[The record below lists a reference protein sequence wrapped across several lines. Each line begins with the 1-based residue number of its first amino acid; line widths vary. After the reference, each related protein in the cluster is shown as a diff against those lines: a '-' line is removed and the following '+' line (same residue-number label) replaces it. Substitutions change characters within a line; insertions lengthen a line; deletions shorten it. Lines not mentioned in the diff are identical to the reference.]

1 MGGLLF
7 AGTDNGFWVFLI
19 MTVIL
24 GGSAA
29 WATGRALAKT
39 WRPFGQVFVYV
50 IGLGGAVHFLHH
62 ALFGEAFLSLHYY
75 LVDVVILAVAAS
87 LGYRRMRAQQM
98 VTQYSFSFD
107 ASGPFGWSA
116 KPANK

>member
-1 MGGLLF
+1 MGLLF
-7 AGTDNGFWVFLI
+7 VDTENGFWVFLV
-19 MTVIL
+19 MTVVL

-39 WRPFGQVFVYV
+39 WRPFAQVFVYV
-50 IGLGGAVHFLHH
+50 LGLAAAVHFLHH
-62 ALFGEAFLSLHYY
+62 ALFGEDFLSLHYY
-75 LVDVVILAVAAS
+75 LVTVVILAVAAS

-98 VTQYSFSFD
+98 AMQYSFAFD
-107 ASGPFGWSA
+107 ASGPFGWRA